1 MNVDE
6 MLSDAPSSFSQDAA
20 AGAGESGKVT
30 GGGMNPKKLRE
41 EIELAKTRLSDQKFR
56 ITDYPD
62 PLLPRKGISP
72 KKYPAGVTAEIEERL
87 MAVIAKT
94 QATSNA

>member
-1 MNVDE
+1 

-20 AGAGESGKVT
+20 AGAGESGKVI

-56 ITDYPD
+56 ISKSLVPEAMFD
-62 PLLPRKGISP
+62 
-72 KKYPAGVTAEIEERL
+72 
-87 MAVIAKT
+87 
-94 QATSNA
+94 NAFSTNINNS